1 MSREDVVDSLLRSN
15 DCHFLHEEQ
24 QMRTIL
30 LETQCQLN
38 MVERQI
44 EVLQAVLDT
53 LHDQRALLKSRIKRH
68 KMALAPIRKIPA
80 ELITEIILFAVAE
93 APAISPNGQSCS
105 SAANI
110 APLRLSHVCRS
121 WRETALFLQP
131 LWTRL
136 YLSSDQQYG
145 SELLQTW
152 LNRSGQRGLHFH
164 VKLTSRPTHSRH
176 HLVQALIAHSRRWH
190 TIHLYTSGSTM
201 AYLRDIRGHLP
212 LLTEVK
218 LVISSPENI
227 AGNVTD
233 IFLDAPLL
241 RSFHISSQEF
251 WRTVPIFQIPWNQL
265 NAYSVDDAGIHD
277 CIEYL
282 NQAPNLVECRLL
294 SRFAPVLPTS
304 MVVHEHLR
312 SLSLCDYRLLNHLHA
327 SQLEALEVKWMSQE
341 IYPMYQAIGDSI
353 ARSSSN
359 LTHFT
364 LCEWNRQDTAIRASE
379 IIPVFQVL
387 PNIVSL
393 TLRNLVWNDDFFP
406 PLTISSNQ
414 SILLPK
420 MQILHLE
427 LLFSHLQ
434 PRTRSRP
441 ERLFDMIESRCT
453 VRSGVV
459 RLHTVF
465 LRLNQSLFN
474 SDGSNDSEEEEQ
486 TMIHRISILKEVG
499 IKIEIV

>member
-1 MSREDVVDSLLRSN
+1 
-15 DCHFLHEEQ
+15 
-24 QMRTIL
+24 
-30 LETQCQLN
+30 

-44 EVLQAVLDT
+44 EVLQAVLNTIHEQRT
-53 LHDQRALLKSRIKRH
+53 LFESRIKRH
-68 KMALAPIRKIPA
+68 KMALAPIRKIPT
-80 ELITEIILFAVAE
+80 ELIAEIMLFAVAE
-93 APAISPNGQSCS
+93 ATAISPNGQPCS

-110 APLRLSHVCRS
+110 VPLRLSRVCRS

-136 YLSSDQQYG
+136 YLSSDQQHG

-152 LNRSGQRGLHFH
+152 LDRSGQRGLHFH

-176 HLVQALIAHSRRWH
+176 RLVQALIAHSRRWH
-190 TIHLYTSGSTM
+190 TIHLYTSDST
-201 AYLRDIRGHLP
+201 LGLFRNIRGHLP

-218 LVISSPENI
+218 LVISRPENI
-227 AGNVTD
+227 AGNATD
-233 IFLDAPLL
+233 IFVDTPLL

-294 SRFAPVLPTS
+294 SRFAPVLPTN
-304 MVVHEHLR
+304 MVVHEHLC

-327 SQLEALEVKWMSQE
+327 SQLEALE
-341 IYPMYQAIGDSI
+341 AIEDFI

-359 LTHFT
+359 LTRFT
-364 LCEWNRQDTAIRASE
+364 LCEWNRQDTIIRASD

-406 PLTISSNQ
+406 PLTVSSNQ

-441 ERLFDMIESRCT
+441 ERRFDMIESRCA
-453 VRSGVV
+453 VPSGVAQ
-459 RLHTVF
+459 LHTVF
-465 LRLNQSLFN
+465 LRLNQSL
-474 SDGSNDSEEEEQ
+474 SDSGGPSDADEEQ
-486 TMIHRISILKEVG
+486 IMMYRINILKEAG
-499 IKIEIV
+499 MKIVIV